1 MKQIDARPAQANRVA
16 DYLEQH
22 PDSTVKEIDAACDA
36 VRSLWLHLLQRS
48 TAKEIDAACD
58 AGCMS
63 KVLSDMP
70 RMGYGIRKGW
80 RNVTCAGGSSTR
92 EVRTYALAYRPSAH
106 PDLFSST

>member
-1 MKQIDARPAQANRVA
+1 MKQIDTRPAQADRVA
-16 DYLEQH
+16 NYLEQH
-22 PDSTVKEIDAACDA
+22 PD
-36 VRSLWLHLLQRS
+36 R

-106 PDLFSST
+106 PDLFSTT